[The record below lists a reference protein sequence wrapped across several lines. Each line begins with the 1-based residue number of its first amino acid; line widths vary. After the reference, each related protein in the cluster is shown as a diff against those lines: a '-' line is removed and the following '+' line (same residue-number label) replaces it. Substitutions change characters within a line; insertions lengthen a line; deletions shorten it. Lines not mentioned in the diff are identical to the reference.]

1 MSVGVLELDDNH
13 RKLLAVINELEG
25 CTAGE
30 ETFRRSLNW
39 LLRYAQT
46 YFAREQE
53 VMRSYQY
60 SILSGHIDEQRHFLY
75 WMWMAVASFNDDWAR
90 PTAET
95 RDALITYLEDWW
107 RHHILA
113 EDRKY
118 KRFVEQTLFR
128 SSRAAKEVRGYGIW

>member
-46 YFAREQE
+46 CFAREQE

-60 SILSGHIDEQRHFLY
+60 SILSGHINEQRDCLY
-75 WMWMAVASFNDDWAR
+75 WM
-90 PTAET
+90 
-95 RDALITYLEDWW
+95 
-107 RHHILA
+107 
-113 EDRKY
+113 
-118 KRFVEQTLFR
+118 
-128 SSRAAKEVRGYGIW
+128 